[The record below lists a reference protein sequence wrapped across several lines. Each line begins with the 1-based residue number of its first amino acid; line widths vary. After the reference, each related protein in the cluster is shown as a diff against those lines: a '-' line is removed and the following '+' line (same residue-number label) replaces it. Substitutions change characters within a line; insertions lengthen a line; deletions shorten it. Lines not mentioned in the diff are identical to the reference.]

1 MQIRNVFLTFSLVII
16 FAVAVGALV
25 IHSNLDVQDTP
36 LVVTQEMS
44 LQDGASLI
52 NSRCARCHTAELI
65 KQTKQTRAEWENTL
79 AQMEKMGVT
88 LTDDEKI
95 VLIDHLIGVDEP

>member
-1 MQIRNVFLTFSLVII
+1 
-16 FAVAVGALV
+16 
-25 IHSNLDVQDTP
+25 
-36 LVVTQEMS
+36 
-44 LQDGASLI
+44 LI

>member
-1 MQIRNVFLTFSLVII
+1 MQIRNVFLTFSLAII
-16 FAVAVGALV
+16 FAVAVGVLI

-36 LVVTQEMS
+36 PLMTQETR

-52 NSRCARCHTAELI
+52 NSRCARCHSAELI
-65 KQTKQTRAEWENTL
+65 KQTQQTRAEWEITL

-95 VLIDHLIGVDEP
+95 VLIDYLTGVDEP